1 MSNIDALFNP
11 RSVALIGASSD
22 PFKYGYWTAK
32 SLVENGFKG
41 DLYFVSKTKSEEIF
55 GKRPYAKICDIEGPV
70 DLAIVGVSPKYILD
84 TITQCADKNVETII
98 IVATGFG
105 EIGYEGKKI
114 EKKILR
120 IARKRNM
127 RVMGP
132 NCMGMY
138 NAALNLNTSIID
150 LAPGPLSLVLQ
161 SGNLAI
167 DINFNAKSRNLG
179 YSKWA
184 TIGNQVDLRF
194 HDFIDHIKDDPDT
207 RVLMLYIE
215 GLFVESEDDGRQ
227 FFEATKKA
235 SQKMPIVAIKI
246 GRSAAGI
253 RAAVSH
259 TGSLAGSEQ
268 VFNEAL
274 NQCGVIRVD
283 NPLELL
289 DIAEAF
295 CKCTLPAGNRIAI
308 LTDGGGHG
316 VMATDA
322 ADRFGLHVPLLSKST
337 QEKLSKVL
345 KPHCPI
351 KNPVDL
357 AGTPEADLW
366 VFDRSFR
373 ILLED
378 SNIDSVVIVG
388 LYGGYA
394 DLSEDFRALETEV
407 AKSMAQRAKASGK
420 PVTMH
425 SIYQPAKPECL
436 RILSDNGI
444 PVYQKI
450 ESALH
455 AMGALFKYKK
465 NKERLNMES
474 KDEPVKLP
482 KNRQF
487 KAKAL
492 IKKIK
497 GFGRKYLLENEA
509 RIILEYYGFTMPPF
523 ETVKTKEEALFI
535 FQKMKCPIVM
545 KIISPDI
552 IHKSDAGGVRL
563 NIKTKKDVE
572 LAYDAIIKNA
582 NNYKDNCEI
591 SGILIT
597 PMQNSG
603 TECIIGTKW
612 DSTFGPA
619 VVFGLGGVFVE
630 VMKDISLRLAPITK
644 NVALEM
650 IKEIKGYPLLKGI
663 RGTKP
668 ADLNVLA
675 ESLVLFSILASELV
689 DIKEIDLNPVFV
701 RGDSITIGDARMVLK

>member
-1 MSNIDALFNP
+1 MSNVDALFNP

-32 SLVENGFKG
+32 SLVENRFKG

-55 GKRPYAKICDIEGPV
+55 GKKPYAKIGDIEGPV
-70 DLAIVGVSPKYILD
+70 DLAIIGVSPKYILD
-84 TITQCADKNVETII
+84 AITQCAEKNVAAII

-105 EIGYEGKKI
+105 ETGHKGKEI
-114 EKKILR
+114 EKKILN
-120 IARKRNM
+120 IARKHSM

-138 NAALNLNTSIID
+138 NADLNLNTSIID

-167 DINFNAKSRNLG
+167 DINFNAKMRNLG

-194 HDFIDHIKDDPDT
+194 HDYINFIKDDPKT
-207 RVLMLYIE
+207 RVLLLYIE
-215 GLFVESEDDGRQ
+215 GLFVESEDDGRK
-227 FFEATKKA
+227 FFEVTKKA

-259 TGSLAGSEQ
+259 TGSLAGSER
-268 VFNEAL
+268 VFSEAL
-274 NQCGVIRVD
+274 DQCGVIRVD
-283 NPLELL
+283 NPSELL

-295 CKCTLPAGNRIAI
+295 SKCTLPSGNRIAI

-316 VMATDA
+316 VMATDV
-322 ADRFGLHVPLLSKST
+322 ADRFGLQVPILTKST
-337 QEKLSKVL
+337 QTKLREVL

-357 AGTPEADLW
+357 AGTPEADIW
-366 VFDRSFR
+366 VFDRSLK

-378 SNIDSVVIVG
+378 STIDAVVIVG

-394 DLSEDFRALETEV
+394 DLSEDFRVLETEV
-407 AKSMAQRAKASGK
+407 AKSMVQRAKASGK

-425 SIYQPAKPECL
+425 SIYQPSGPECL

-444 PVYQKI
+444 PVYSKI

-455 AMGALFKYKK
+455 AMGALFKYKL
-465 NKERLNMES
+465 NRERLNMEP
-474 KDEPVKLP
+474 KYEPIKLP
-482 KNRQF
+482 RNCQS
-487 KAKAL
+487 KAKKL
-492 IKKIK
+492 IDEILVS
-497 GFGRKYLLENEA
+497 GRKYLLENEA
-509 RIILEYYGFTMPPF
+509 RIILEYYGFVIPQY
-523 ETVKTKEEALFI
+523 EVVKSKEEALLS
-535 FQKMKCPIVM
+535 FQRMNCPIAM
-545 KIISPDI
+545 KILSPDI
-552 IHKSDAGGVRL
+552 IHKSDAGGIKL
-563 NIKTKKDVE
+563 NIKTKNE
-572 LAYDAIIKNA
+572 IRIAYDEIIKNA
-582 NNYKDNCEI
+582 NNFKENCEI

-597 PMQNSG
+597 PMQNYG

-612 DSTFGPA
+612 NSTFGPA

-630 VMKDISLRLAPITK
+630 ILKDFSLRLAPVSK
-644 NVALEM
+644 KVALDM
-650 IKEIKGYPLLKGI
+650 IKEIKGYPILKGT
-663 RGTKP
+663 RGTTP
-668 ADLNVLA
+668 SNLSDLA
-675 ESLVLFSILASELV
+675 ESLVMLSILATEISE
-689 DIKEIDLNPVFV
+689 IREIDINPIFV
-701 RGDSITIGDARMVLK
+701 SDKGIAVADARIMLK